1 MKELLI
7 EGKYATAKVF
17 TVDNEK
23 DAIDQHAKAQIKMI
37 CDDEV
42 SKDAIIRVMP
52 DVHAGKVGPIGL
64 TMKLNHCRII
74 PNLLG
79 NDLGC
84 GVSIFKIHPGKKL
97 TTSDFNK
104 LDKVIRENIP
114 VNLAKG
120 SRDLYGVGVINSL
133 KFNTPM
139 NPDRLSLCYGT
150 LGNGNHFIEV
160 DMDEN
165 GAYYLTIH
173 TGSRSIGPA
182 INDYFN
188 RKGQEEL
195 KLKGIDVPYEMTY
208 VDDMLYIKYVDD
220 VRKATEF
227 ARLNRNRIRSIICR
241 KMKWDSEIEFNA
253 PHNSISEKHCLCK
266 GAACEFE
273 SANKLVYIP
282 INMKDG
288 ILYGE
293 FNLEN
298 RPKWNYSLPHGSGRL
313 IKRSEVKNSVTLNM
327 FKKEMDGVFSTS
339 VSKDTLDESP
349 FAYRRI
355 DEIREAVSDIV
366 NVKGVLTPVYN
377 FKGGN

>member
-23 DAIDQHAKAQIKMI
+23 DAIDQHARAQIKMI

-64 TMKLNHCRII
+64 TMKLNHTRII

-84 GVSIFKIHPGKKL
+84 GVTIFKIDPGKKL
-97 TTSDFNK
+97 TASDFNK
-104 LDKVIRENIP
+104 LDKVIRDNIP
-114 VNLAKG
+114 VNLYKG
-120 SRDLYGVGVINSL
+120 PRDPYGVGVIKDL
-133 KFNTPM
+133 RFNTPM
-139 NPDRLSLCYGT
+139 NIDRLSLCYGT
-150 LGNGNHFIEV
+150 LGNGNHFIEI

-165 GAYYLTIH
+165 GQYYLTIH

-188 RKGQEEL
+188 KKGQEEL
-195 KLKGIDVPYEMTY
+195 KARGISVPYEMTY
-208 VDDMLYIKYVDD
+208 IDDMLYVQYVDD

-241 KMKWDSEIEFNA
+241 KMKWDSKIEFNA
-253 PHNSISEKHCLCK
+253 PHNSISEQHLLCK

-282 INMKDG
+282 INMRDG

-293 FNLEN
+293 LNFEN
-298 RPKWNYSLPHGSGRL
+298 RPEWNYSLPHGSGRL

-366 NVKGVLTPVYN
+366 YVKGALTPVYN

>member
-37 CDDEV
+37 CDNEV

-114 VNLAKG
+114 VNLAIG
-120 SRDLYGVGVINSL
+120 PRDLYGFGVINAL
-133 KFNTPM
+133 GFNTPM
-139 NPDRLSLCYGT
+139 HSDKLTLCYGT
-150 LGNGNHFIEV
+150 LGNGNHFIEI
-160 DMDEN
+160 DMDEH
-165 GAYYLTIH
+165 GEYYLTIH
-173 TGSRSIGPA
+173 TGSRSIGPV

-195 KLKGIDVPYEMTY
+195 KLKGINVPYEMTY
-208 VDDMLYIKYVDD
+208 VEDMLYVQYVED
-220 VRKATEF
+220 VRKSTEF

-273 SANKLVYIP
+273 MENNIYIP

-293 FNLEN
+293 LNAKNSDE
-298 RPKWNYSLPHGSGRL
+298 WNYSLPHGSGRL

-339 VSKDTLDESP
+339 VSNDTLDESP